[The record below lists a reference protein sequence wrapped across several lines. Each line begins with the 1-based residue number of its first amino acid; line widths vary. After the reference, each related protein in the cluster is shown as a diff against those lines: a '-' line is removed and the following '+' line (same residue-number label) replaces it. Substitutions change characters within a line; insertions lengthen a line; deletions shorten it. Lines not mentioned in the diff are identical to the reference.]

1 MKSAHS
7 EELARYEI
15 NLRFNMAKVDLHI
28 HSKYS
33 DYPTEWFLQKIG
45 AGESYSEPETLYQL
59 AKERGMS
66 FVTITDH
73 NAFEGSFELAE
84 KYQDAFTGVESTV
97 YFPEDG
103 CKFHLLIWN
112 LTGKQFE
119 DIQNIRKDIYQTRD
133 YLVENRLPHSVAH
146 ATDILSQKLNLEHL
160 EKLILLFDVFEVANG
175 GRTKSSNKIWFNYL
189 QSLKKNSIESLQK
202 KYGIAPQHSNSWKK
216 GYTGGSDDHAGLWVG
231 KTYTMAAADNPKDFL
246 SHIRGR
252 KTLAKGRSQDFQ
264 GLVFSVY
271 KIASEFSSTQGLSF
285 IRSLPINAFS
295 QLIFGKR
302 KVSVIDRLT
311 ALVMKA
317 DIKKRYKRPI
327 AEFIEGISHGKNKSI
342 DTNLDLLYDKISD
355 FVDEVFLDLV
365 KTVQKSLTK
374 GDIIGL
380 ISGLSSSLPAFFLIV
395 PFFSSF
401 IHMNNNRKLLF
412 QLQDKLPEKS
422 NKRILWFTD
431 TLNDLNGVSI
441 TLKQLGWKFYANNI
455 DIRIVASLLDNEITG
470 DLPPNMLN
478 LPAAYDFR
486 LPYYEQ
492 YIMKVPSILR
502 ALKLLN
508 DFEPDEIFISTP
520 GPVGLLGVLMSRLF
534 KIPVTGI
541 YHSDFTLEFGEI
553 DGDESIVEALES
565 FTKWF
570 YTLMDNIKVP
580 TTAYIDILENR
591 GFDRSRMSVF
601 PRQIDNDT
609 FRPRSTEECETSGIE
624 IPDGFN
630 LLFVGR
636 VSKDK
641 NLDFLTKVY
650 REVRKHR
657 EDVNLIVTGEGP
669 YKKTMKRML
678 GKDARVLF
686 TGVLTYDTLPLLYSQ
701 VQALVFPSITDTFGM
716 AVLEAQCCELPAIV
730 SDKGG
735 PMEIVIDK
743 ETGFVLEALNFDVWV
758 KAILDLIELHDNYP
772 EKFRLMRRNARK
784 SALARYGWEVVLKGL
799 TSQELQ
805 PKTSNLDH

>member
-1 MKSAHS
+1 
-7 EELARYEI
+7 
-15 NLRFNMAKVDLHI
+15 MAKVDLHI
-28 HSKYS
+28 HSKFS

-59 AKERGMS
+59 AKESGMS

-73 NAFEGSFELAE
+73 NAFEGANELAE
-84 KYQDAFTGVESTV
+84 KYDDAFTGVESTV

-103 CKFHLLIWN
+103 CKIHLLIWN

-119 DIQNIRKDIYQTRD
+119 EIQNIRKDIYLTRD
-133 YLVENRLPHSVAH
+133 FLIENRLPHSVAH
-146 ATDILSQKLNLEHL
+146 ATDILTQKMSIKHL
-160 EKLILLFDVFEVANG
+160 EKLILLFDVFEIANG
-175 GRTKSSNKIWFNYL
+175 GRTKSSNEIWFHYL
-189 QSLKKNSIESLQK
+189 QSLKKSGFESLQK
-202 KYGIAPQHSNSWKK
+202 KHGITPQHGNSWKK

-231 KTYTMAAADNPKDFL
+231 KTYTMAAADNLKDFI

-252 KTLAKGRSQDFQ
+252 KTLAKGRSEDFQ

-271 KIASEFSSTQGLSF
+271 KIASEFSSTQSQSF
-285 IRSLPINAFS
+285 MKALPVNAFS

-302 KVSVIDRLT
+302 KVSVIDRFT

-327 AEFIEGISHGKNKSI
+327 AEFIEGISREKNKSI
-342 DTNLDLLYDKISD
+342 EKNLNLLYEKISD
-355 FVDEVFLDLV
+355 FVDEVLFDLIQ
-365 KTVQKSLTK
+365 TVRKSMTK

-380 ISGLSSSLPAFFLIV
+380 ISGLSSSVPAFFLLV

-412 QLQDKLPEKS
+412 QIQDKLPEKS

-455 DIRIVASLLDNEITG
+455 DIRIVASLLEKELTG

-478 LPAAYDFR
+478 LPTAYDFR

-492 YIMKVPSILR
+492 YIMKVPSILK

-520 GPVGLLGVLMSRLF
+520 GPVGMLGVLMARLF

-553 DGDESIVEALES
+553 DGDESIIEAVES
-565 FTKWF
+565 FTRWF
-570 YTLMDNIKVP
+570 YQLMDNIKVP
-580 TTAYIDILENR
+580 TSAYIDILESR

-601 PRQIDNDT
+601 PRQIDHDT
-609 FRPRSTEECETSGIE
+609 FRYRTEDECKSAGIDLPE
-624 IPDGFN
+624 GFN

-657 EDVNLIVTGEGP
+657 DDVNLIVTGEGP
-669 YKKTMKRML
+669 YKGTMKRMI
-678 GKDARVLF
+678 GKDPRVIF
-686 TGVLTYDTLPLLYSQ
+686 TGVLSYDTLPRVYSQ
-701 VQALVFPSITDTFGM
+701 AHALVFPSITDTFGM

-735 PMEIVIDK
+735 PMEIVIDQ
-743 ETGFVLEALNFDVWV
+743 ETGYVLEALNFEVWV
-758 KAILDLIELHDNYP
+758 NTVLQIIDLHDNNP
-772 EKFRLMRRNARK
+772 DEFTKMRIKARK
-784 SALARYGWEVVLKGL
+784 SALSRYGWEVVLKRL

-805 PKTSNLDH
+805 PMQSDLEH

>member
-1 MKSAHS
+1 
-7 EELARYEI
+7 
-15 NLRFNMAKVDLHI
+15 MAKVDLHI

-45 AGESYSEPETLYQL
+45 AGESYSEPETLYQI
-59 AKERGMS
+59 AKESGMS

-73 NAFEGSFELAE
+73 NAFEGANELAD
-84 KYQDAFTGVESTV
+84 KYDDAFTGVESTV

-103 CKFHLLIWN
+103 CKIHLLIWD
-112 LTGKQFE
+112 LTGQQFE
-119 DIQNIRKDIYQTRD
+119 EIQKIRKDIYQTRD
-133 YLVENRLPHSVAH
+133 FLVENRLPHSVAH
-146 ATDILSQKLNLEHL
+146 ATDILNQKLSLDHL

-175 GRTKSSNKIWFNYL
+175 GRTKSSNKIWFHYL
-189 QSLKKNSIESLQK
+189 QSLKKSNFEIIQK
-202 KYGIAPQHSNSWKK
+202 KHGIIPQHNNSWKK
-216 GYTGGSDDHAGLWVG
+216 GFTGGSDDHAGLWVG
-231 KTYTMAAADNPKDFL
+231 KTFTLAAADNAKDFL

-264 GLVFSVY
+264 GLVFAVY
-271 KIASEFSSTQGLSF
+271 KIASEFSSGQSKPFLRSF
-285 IRSLPINAFS
+285 PVNAIS
-295 QLIFGKR
+295 QLIFGER
-302 KVSVIDRLT
+302 EVSVFDRLT

-317 DIKKRYKRPI
+317 DIKNRYKRPI
-327 AEFIEGISHGKNKSI
+327 AEFIKGISRGKNKSI
-342 DTNLDLLYDKISD
+342 DKNLDLLYDKISD
-355 FVDEVFLDLV
+355 FVDQVFLDLV
-365 KTVQKSLTK
+365 QTVQKSLTV

-380 ISGLSSSLPAFFLIV
+380 IRSLSSSVPALFLIV

-412 QLQDKLPEKS
+412 QLQDRLPEKS

-455 DIRIVASLLDNEITG
+455 DISIVASLLDKEITG
-470 DLPPNMLN
+470 DLPPNILN

-492 YIMKVPSILR
+492 YIMKVPSILK
-502 ALKLLN
+502 ALKILN
-508 DFEPDEIFISTP
+508 DFEPDEILISTP
-520 GPVGLLGVLMSRLF
+520 GPVGMLGVLMARLF

-553 DGDESIVEALES
+553 DGDESIIDALES
-565 FTKWF
+565 FTRWF

-580 TTAYIDILENR
+580 TSAYIDILETR

-601 PRQIDNDT
+601 PRQIDHET
-609 FRPRSTEECETSGIE
+609 FRRHSEEECKSAGIDLR
-624 IPDGFN
+624 DGFN

-650 REVRKHR
+650 LEVRAHR
-657 EDVNLIVTGEGP
+657 DDVNLIVTGEGP
-669 YKKTMKRML
+669 YKETMKNVI
-678 GKDARVLF
+678 GKDPRILF
-686 TGVLTYDTLPLLYSQ
+686 TGALSYETLPLIYSQ
-701 VQALVFPSITDTFGM
+701 AHVLVFPSITDTFGM

-735 PMEIVIDK
+735 PKEIVIDK
-743 ETGFVLEALNFDVWV
+743 ETGYVLEALNFDVWV
-758 KAILDLIELHDNYP
+758 KTILEMIEMHENNPDG
-772 EKFRLMRRNARK
+772 FDQMRKNARK
-784 SALARYGWEVVLKGL
+784 SALSRYGWEVVLKRL
-799 TSQELQ
+799 ASQELQ
-805 PKTSNLDH
+805 PMPANLDN